1 MHAHDDETDLDVLR
15 TRLAEAQDIL
25 DAIRTGQVDAILVD
39 SEKGDQIYTLS
50 TAERPYRV
58 MIERMQEG
66 AVTLSPEGGILYCN
80 RYFAELVG
88 QPQEQVIGRSMA
100 DFVTDPTVQLQP
112 LLGGLSARGELE
124 LVSHTSADPIPAIMS
139 TTQLTTDGVV
149 NYCAIVADLRTQ
161 KYYERLR
168 ETDRRLRD
176 ADRKKDQFLAMLGHE
191 LRNPLAPIL
200 HAVEILQAEMKSL
213 HSERLEW
220 AIGVIRRQAGQMNRI
235 IDDLLD
241 IGRIARGQVEIYKH
255 RVDLTQVLNAAV
267 EAVRPALEARGHRLQ
282 TRAPKEPLFVTG
294 DANRLAQVAT
304 NLLSNAIKYTPAGGD
319 IALELERQGVQAVL
333 RVRDNGIGIVPELLP
348 RIFDLFVQGS
358 QEHESGGGLGLGLNF
373 VHQLVQLHGGKV
385 DAYSAGPG
393 AGSEFTVHLPAAAY
407 SAAAPAPAPSSSTCD
422 PKPQAGSHRVLVV
435 DDNVDAADSLARLL
449 MAYGFE
455 VAVAYDGTQC
465 FKTAADFRPEV
476 VCLDLGLPGLD
487 GFEVGKK
494 LRADYGEELLVIA
507 VTGHSRSLDLDR
519 ALDLGFDHCLVKPVD
534 MGVLVQLFPWDT
546 TPAELSQHPSKPQTI
561 SETRDSLAR

>member
-15 TRLAEAQDIL
+15 TRLAEAQDVL

-39 SEKGDQIYTLS
+39 GEKGDQVYTLS

-66 AVTLSPEGGILYCN
+66 AVTLSSEGGILYCN

-88 QPQEQVIGRSMA
+88 QTQEQVIGRSMA
-100 DFVTDPTVQLQP
+100 DFVTDPKAQLQP

-124 LVSHTSADPIPAIMS
+124 LISEASADPIPAIMS

-168 ETDRRLRD
+168 EIDRRLRD
-176 ADRKKDQFLAMLGHE
+176 ADRKKDEFLAMLGHE

-200 HAVEILQAEMKSL
+200 HAVEILQVEMKAL
-213 HSERLEW
+213 GSERLEW

-241 IGRIARGQVEIYKH
+241 IGRIARGQVEIYKN
-255 RVDLTQVLNAAV
+255 RVDLAQVLSAAI
-267 EAVRPALEARGHRLQ
+267 EAVRPALEARGHLLQ
-282 TRAPKEPLFVTG
+282 THMPNEPLFVTG
-294 DANRLAQVAT
+294 DANRLAQVVT

-319 IALELERQGVQAVL
+319 IALELEHQGSQAIL
-333 RVRDNGIGIVPELLP
+333 RVRDNGVGIAPELLP
-348 RIFDLFVQGS
+348 RIFDLFVQGA
-358 QEHESGGGLGLGLNF
+358 QEQESGGGLGLGLNF

-393 AGSEFTVHLPAAAY
+393 AGSEFTVRLPAVAY
-407 SAAAPAPAPSSSTCD
+407 NATQPTPGPSAGE
-422 PKPQAGSHRVLVV
+422 PKAQAVGHRVLVV
-435 DDNVDAADSLARLL
+435 DDNLDAADSLARLL
-449 MAYGFE
+449 TAYGFE
-455 VAVAYDGTQC
+455 VAVAYDGTEC
-465 FKTAADFRPEV
+465 FKTAADFRPQV

-494 LRADYGEELLVIA
+494 LRADYGGDLLLIA
-507 VTGHSRSLDLDR
+507 ITGHSRSFDLDR
-519 ALDLGFDHCLVKPVD
+519 ALELGFDHCLVKPVD
-534 MGVLVQLFPWDT
+534 MGALVQLFPWDT
-546 TPAELSQHPSKPQTI
+546 TLPEKSQRPLQRQT
-561 SETRDSLAR
+561 TGGAQDSLAR